1 MKSNELLLSKEK
13 KESYI
18 LIYILIII
26 FITAVLVA
34 LRITF
39 SFFQEE
45 SPGLFIIDL
54 LMRNRDLNFKTNYDL
69 MYNGIIHYY
78 EYNPVIN
85 ERAIYLYFWYF
96 IFYPFYII
104 PQDISIYLWDL
115 LRVIA
120 TIYIVINI
128 SKIIENRR
136 DLLFFLLFSGIGY
149 FADMYLNNTN
159 WIIQLF
165 LYESYIKLEKNNKLL
180 SGIFFTL
187 CTFKITL
194 IIIPFIFILIKKIK
208 GRDLIFY
215 FLPFLVICI
224 PYIIFPEYFSMMVSN
239 WFQSIETTSG
249 FSIVSIFLIFWRVIQ
264 PAQLMFLSVILVI
277 ILVNIKKEKQKTSI
291 GSLIYIFVSFLWVI
305 IWLIFLGLALLI

>member
-13 KESYI
+13 RELYI
-18 LIYILIII
+18 LIYILIIV
-26 FITAVLVA
+26 FITTVLVA
-34 LRITF
+34 LRIIF

-78 EYNPVIN
+78 EYTPLIN

-104 PQDISIYLWDL
+104 PQEISLYLWDM
-115 LRVIA
+115 LRIIA
-120 TIYIVINI
+120 TIYIAINI
-128 SKIIENRR
+128 SKIVKYKR
-136 DLLFFLLFSGIGY
+136 DLLFFFLFSCIGY

-165 LYESYIKLEKNNKLL
+165 LYESYIQLEKNNKLL
-180 SGIFFTL
+180 SGIFFTI

-249 FSIVSIFLIFWRVIQ
+249 FSIVNIFLIFWRVIQ
-264 PAQLMFLSVILVI
+264 PAQLMFLSVIIVI
-277 ILVNIKKEKQKTSI
+277 ILVNIKKENEKTRI
-291 GSLIYIFVSFLWVI
+291 GSLIYIFVSILWVL

>member
-13 KESYI
+13 RESYI

-34 LRITF
+34 LRIIF
-39 SFFQEE
+39 SFLQEE
-45 SPGLFIIDL
+45 SPGLFIFDL

-78 EYNPVIN
+78 ENAPLIN

-104 PQDISIYLWDL
+104 PQEISLYLWDL
-115 LRVIA
+115 LRIIA
-120 TIYIVINI
+120 TIYIAINI
-128 SKIIENRR
+128 SKIIKNKR
-136 DLLFFLLFSGIGY
+136 DLLFFFLFSCIGY

-165 LYESYIKLEKNNKLL
+165 LYESYIQLEKNNKLL
-180 SGIFFTL
+180 SGIFFTI

-224 PYIIFPEYFSMMVSN
+224 PYIIFPEYFAMMVSN

-249 FSIVSIFLIFWRVIQ
+249 FSIVNIFLIFWRVIQ
-264 PAQLMFLSVILVI
+264 PAQLMFLSVIIVI
-277 ILVNIKKEKQKTSI
+277 ILVNIKKENEKTRI
-291 GSLIYIFVSFLWVI
+291 GSVIYVFVSFLWVL